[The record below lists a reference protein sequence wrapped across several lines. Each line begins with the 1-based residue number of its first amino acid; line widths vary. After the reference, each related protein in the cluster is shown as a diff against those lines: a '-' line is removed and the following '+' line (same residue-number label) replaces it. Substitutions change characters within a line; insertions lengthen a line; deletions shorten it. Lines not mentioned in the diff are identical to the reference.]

1 MVGQMFLLLASN
13 HLHSNFATTT
23 NPMTYRIATD
33 PIVAHDGPIA
43 LDHPKVDIE
52 HSILVLLVVLVV
64 LLVPLPMKE
73 MKVHSSL
80 LVHSSMSAAVIV
92 YSETYPIE

>member
-1 MVGQMFLLLASN
+1 MVVSN
-13 HLHSNFATTT
+13 HLHSNYATTT
-23 NPMTYRIATD
+23 NPLTYRRATG
-33 PIVAHDGPIA
+33 PIVAHECPIA

-64 LLVPLPMKE
+64 LLVPPPMKE
-73 MKVHSSL
+73 MKVHLPL

-92 YSETYPIE
+92 YSETYPFE